1 MSWLNKFRNI
11 IRQEAQRVTSEV
23 SLPRAGR
30 VTHYDPARYC
40 ARVLLQPEGI
50 QTGYLPIKTEFAG
63 NGWGDYAPPSI
74 GQIVDVHFQQGGREA
89 GYISG
94 CFYSAITKPLS
105 VPSQERWFVHKSG
118 TAIKLTNDGN
128 VLISAHADLRIEA
141 NNIKIHARNTYSFD
155 ANGQGQKW
163 DGAGVETW
171 QDDDVSK
178 PHHNHAPPETP

>member
-1 MSWLNKFRNI
+1 MSWVDKLRNV
-11 IRQEAQRVTSEV
+11 IRQEAQRVMGGIT
-23 SLPRAGR
+23 LPRMGI
-30 VTHYDPARYC
+30 VTNYDPARHS

-50 QTGYLPIKTEFAG
+50 QTGYLPVTTAWVG
-63 NGWGDYAPPSI
+63 NGWGMYSPPSI
-74 GQIVDVHFQQGGREA
+74 GNVVEVHFQQGGKEA
-89 GYISG
+89 GFIVNRFFS
-94 CFYSAITKPLS
+94 SKTKPLA
-105 VPSQERWFVHKSG
+105 VPSEEFWVVHKSG

-141 NNIKIHARNTYSFD
+141 NNIKIHARNTYAFD

-171 QDDDVSK
+171 QDNDTVK